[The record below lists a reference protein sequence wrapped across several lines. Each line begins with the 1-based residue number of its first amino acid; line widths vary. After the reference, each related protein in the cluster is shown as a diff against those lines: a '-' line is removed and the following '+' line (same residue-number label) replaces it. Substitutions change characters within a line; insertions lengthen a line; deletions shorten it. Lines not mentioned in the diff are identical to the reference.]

1 MNVITLTSRHMAA
14 RWNYLA
20 GLLCVVAAMSAC
32 SSGSSAIMPSALNN
46 TSVLTCPR
54 GHRDCTAAGTV
65 RWSLPVSGGYG
76 LGGGMGVL
84 DVPVVG
90 DVRFSDPGPP
100 DGAHGAAFT
109 GGVAVVCAGGFA
121 EAIDPASGHVLW
133 RQKFAAAN
141 GADSANADSQG
152 PCDLTVVAPGQVAA
166 ADFNDFPSS
175 AAPDYVR
182 ILSTA
187 TGAVGPRLV
196 LPLPPGANNPDPNAA
211 DASILALSGGTLSV
225 LVNSQVYGLND
236 VSGAVRWKAALRSF
250 SGDAVVGDI
259 LYADTSNDT
268 GSVTTALQHVDLSSG
283 AVLTPLPLGTGLKGT
298 DLAVMGASAVAAAA
312 GPVGTLLV
320 GTGTTT
326 RGNGRIAAVDPGT
339 GQALWSYPGN
349 LVRMDPGSQPP
360 EAAVVQES
368 LPPSAS
374 SRGALT
380 LRIVNLATGQLVATS
395 GVPYRLWRA
404 ISLNPGNDGEAWWNF
419 YASALV
425 AEVQPDSSQ
434 AGTDASL
441 YGRLEGVTASGKV
454 RWRGPWSSGDLWVLG
469 DSTAGPPLIIVE
481 SCTPAGIVPP
491 ATPPSSG
498 EVTTTCTQGR
508 LYAIN
513 V

>member
-1 MNVITLTSRHMAA
+1 MHVITFTSRHMAG

-20 GLLCVVAAMSAC
+20 GLLCVVAAVSAC
-32 SSGSSAIMPSALNN
+32 SSGSPAIIPSALND
-46 TSVLTCPR
+46 TSVLACPQ

-65 RWSLPVSGGYG
+65 RWSLPVSGSYG
-76 LGGGMGVL
+76 LGAGMGVL
-84 DVPVVG
+84 DVPVLG
-90 DVRFSDPGPP
+90 DVTFSDPGPP
-100 DGAHGAAFT
+100 DAAHGAAFT

-121 EAIDPASGHVLW
+121 EAIDPASGHLVW
-133 RQKFAAAN
+133 RQRFAAPS
-141 GADSANADSQG
+141 GADSADANAQG

-175 AAPDYVR
+175 VAPDYVR

-196 LPLPPGANNPDPNAA
+196 LPLPADANNPDPSAA

-225 LVNSQVYGLND
+225 LVNSEVYGLND
-236 VSGAVRWKAALRSF
+236 ASGAVRWKAALRSF
-250 SGDAVVGDI
+250 SGDAVAGDI
-259 LYADTSNDT
+259 LYADTSND
-268 GSVTTALQHVDLSSG
+268 GESVTTALQRVDLSSG
-283 AVLTPLPLGTGLKGT
+283 AVLTPLALRTGLKGT
-298 DLAVMGASAVAAAA
+298 DLTVIGASAVPAAA
-312 GPVGTLLV
+312 GPVSTLLV

-326 RGNGRIAAVDPGT
+326 RGNEQIAAVDPAT

-349 LVRMDPGSQPP
+349 LVRIDPGSQPP

-368 LPPSAS
+368 LPESAPSS
-374 SRGALT
+374 GALT

-395 GVPYRLWRA
+395 GVPHRLWGA
-404 ISLNPGNDGEAWWNF
+404 ISLNPENNSTAWWNF
-419 YASALV
+419 YDSALV

-434 AGTDASL
+434 AGTNASW

-454 RWRGPWSSGDLWVLG
+454 RWQGPWSSGDLWVLG

-491 ATPPSSG
+491 ATPPTSG
-498 EVTTTCTQGR
+498 DVTTTCTQGR